1 MSIQDFNYQNVENN
15 NRAVSIFFN
24 ALIILSFVVV
34 VISTIYA
41 LQWKDRTFPG
51 FLVYNPV
58 IVSDVALPHW
68 AQHQGYGIQ
77 SYDKILSVDGYK
89 VPTSLDL
96 YDYVSSKPAGTYF
109 TYEILRNG
117 NITNVKVPSLVYT
130 SRDLVNIF
138 GVEMFVGL
146 VFLIIGTIV
155 YRLKPQLLNSK
166 VFYGICFCLGMWF
179 VVDFEYQTG
188 FNFYYDINW
197 QFLAQIFTPAFL
209 ILFASVFPSPNKL
222 YLNKKY
228 IFLIPFVISALF
240 FGMQFYFLKNSIDN
254 YWSEIYIT
262 SYVYVF
268 IGTLF
273 VLFSLVFRYFK
284 PQTIL
289 DKQRSRVVLI
299 GAVFGFLIPAFLSI
313 FMVLFQLSNLH
324 FLVIPILIFPISI
337 AYAIVKHKLFDIQE
351 LVQKAIVYG
360 LSSGAVAAL
369 FILPLFLI
377 NLYYSTENLWKNPV
391 YLLILSVTV
400 ILIVNP
406 LKNLVQ
412 KFVDNIFFRKKYDY
426 PSSISQFSDTLSSLL
441 SMSEISNELMG
452 MIGQTLFVD
461 KGYLFVNNKE
471 TGAFN
476 LTSLIPDEPVQKK
489 TLGMN
494 KIEPEHTLVEFLY
507 KNMKE
512 IFVEDVITEEQYA
525 QKRIDLLKTFADYN
539 VALIVPL
546 FFKSDLLGILLLSN
560 KKSGQVF
567 TTEDINFI
575 RTICN
580 QTAISLENSFSFELV
595 QDYANEVE
603 EKNKQ
608 LKNVQA
614 QLIQAE
620 KMSAIGHLASGIAHE
635 IRNPLNIIEGA
646 RYYLSSLFTNGSD
659 NGGVAQEYLEY
670 IQNEVIRT
678 NRLIDSLLDFS
689 KFQESNIEN
698 ININNVIENVLI
710 LSRKQLSDSNIKIK
724 KNLDDKLPTLKGDSN
739 QLWQVVINLLMNSV
753 QAINSVQDMNGEGEI
768 VVESGI
774 YSKSDSNY
782 LDHLY
787 LKVMDNGCGI
797 REKDLSSIFDPFYT
811 NKPDGTGLG
820 LSVSY
825 KIVEAHSGSML
836 VTSEVGIGTSFMVEL
851 PVVNQFSGEVVNG
864 QKENLN
870 S

>member
-1 MSIQDFNYQNVENN
+1 MSIHNINYHNLEND
-15 NRAVSIFFN
+15 NRTISYIFN
-24 ALIILSFVVV
+24 ALIVLSFVIV
-34 VISTIYA
+34 VISTINA
-41 LQWKDRTFPG
+41 LQWKDKTFPG

-77 SYDKILSVDGYK
+77 SYDKILQVDRFKIPNSLELYK
-89 VPTSLDL
+89 
-96 YDYVSSKPAGTYF
+96 YVSSKPDGTYF
-109 TYEILRNG
+109 DYQILRNG
-117 NITNVKVPSLVYT
+117 KVIDITIPSLKFT
-130 SRDLVNIF
+130 SQDLINIF
-138 GVEMFVGL
+138 GVELFVGL

-155 YRLKPQLLNSK
+155 YQLKPFLLTSK
-166 VFYGICFCLGMWF
+166 VFYGICFCLGIWF

-188 FNFYYDINW
+188 FNYLYNINW
-197 QFLAQIFTPAFL
+197 QFLAQLFTPAFL

-222 YLNKKY
+222 YINKKY
-228 IFLIPFVISALF
+228 LVLIPFVLSGLF
-240 FGMQFYFLKNSIDN
+240 FGVQYYFLKNNIEE
-254 YWSEIYIT
+254 YWSEIYLA

-273 VLFSLVFRYFK
+273 VLFSLIFRYFK

-289 DKQRSRVVLI
+289 DKQRTRVVLI
-299 GAVFGFLIPAFLSI
+299 GAIFGFLVPAFLSI
-313 FMVLFQLSNLH
+313 FIVVFQLSNLH

-351 LVQKAIVYG
+351 LVQKALVYG

-369 FILPLFLI
+369 FILPLFLL
-377 NLYYSTENLWKNPV
+377 NLYYSTENLWKNPI
-391 YLLILSVTV
+391 YLLILSVTI

-426 PSSISQFSDTLSSLL
+426 QTTVSEFSDTLSSLL
-441 SMSEISNELMG
+441 SINEISNELMS
-452 MIGQTLFVD
+452 MIGKTLFVD
-461 KGYLFVNNKE
+461 KGYLFVADKE
-471 TGAFN
+471 TGSFN
-476 LTSLIPDEPVQKK
+476 LTSSIPVDFLEKEIPGLNKLDPNNTLI
-489 TLGMN
+489 
-494 KIEPEHTLVEFLY
+494 EFLY
-507 KNMKE
+507 KNLKE
-512 IFVEDVITEEQYA
+512 IFLEDVITESQYT

-539 VALIVPL
+539 VSLIIPL

-560 KKSGQVF
+560 KKSGQMF

-575 RTICN
+575 RTISN
-580 QTAISLENSFSFELV
+580 QVSISIENSFSFELV
-595 QDYANEVE
+595 QGYANEVE

-646 RYYLSSLFTNGSD
+646 RYYLSSLFTDGSK
-659 NGGVAQEYLEY
+659 NVVAQEYLEY
-670 IQNEVIRT
+670 IQNEVVRT

-689 KFQESNIEN
+689 KFQETNIEI

-710 LSRKQLSDSNIKIK
+710 LSRKQLSDNKIKIK
-724 KNLDDKLPTLKGDSN
+724 KNLDDNLPILKGDSN

-753 QAINSVQDMNGEGEI
+753 QAINSIPDMNGGGEI

-774 YSKSDSNY
+774 YSKTDNNY
-782 LDHLY
+782 MDHLY

-797 REKDLSSIFDPFYT
+797 KEKDLSSIFDPFYT
-811 NKPDGTGLG
+811 NKPNGTGLG
-820 LSVSY
+820 LAVSY

-851 PVVNQFSGEVVNG
+851 PVVNRFSGEVVNE

>member
-1 MSIQDFNYQNVENN
+1 MSKQNFNYNSLESSNK
-15 NRAVSIFFN
+15 AISYIFN
-24 ALIILSFVVV
+24 TLIVLSLVIV

-41 LQWKDRTFPG
+41 LQWKDKTFPG

-77 SYDKILSVDGYK
+77 SYDKILRVDGFK
-89 VPTSLDL
+89 IPNSLEL

-109 TYEILRNG
+109 NYEILRNG
-117 NITNVKVPSLVYT
+117 KITDISVPSLKFT
-130 SRDLVNIF
+130 SQDLLNIF
-138 GVEMFVGL
+138 GVVFFVGL

-155 YRLKPQLLNSK
+155 YKLKPLLLTSK
-166 VFYGICFCLGMWF
+166 VFYAICFCLGIWF

-188 FNFYYDINW
+188 FNFLYYINW
-197 QFLAQIFTPAFL
+197 QFLAQLFTPAFL
-209 ILFASVFPSPNKL
+209 ILFAFVFPSPNKL
-222 YLNKKY
+222 YLNKRY
-228 IFLIPFVISALF
+228 ILLIPFVLSGLF
-240 FGMQFYFLKNSIDN
+240 FAVQLYFLKNNIN
-254 YWSEIYIT
+254 GYWSAIYLA

-273 VLFSLVFRYFK
+273 VLFSLVFRYYK

-289 DKQRSRVVLI
+289 DKQRAKVVLI
-299 GAVFGFLIPAFLSI
+299 GAIFGFLVPAFLSI
-313 FMVLFQLSNLH
+313 FIVVFQLSNLH

-351 LVQKAIVYG
+351 LVQKALVYG

-369 FILPLFLI
+369 FILPLFML
-377 NLYYSTENLWKNPV
+377 NLYYSTENLWKNPI
-391 YLLILSVTV
+391 YLLILSVVV

-426 PSSISQFSDTLSSLL
+426 PSTISEFSDTLSSLL
-441 SMSEISNELMG
+441 SINEISNELMS
-452 MIGQTLFVD
+452 MIGKTLFVD
-461 KGYLFVNNKE
+461 KGYLFVKNND

-476 LTSLIPDEPVQKK
+476 LSSSIPEDFIQNETSGLDKLGPD
-489 TLGMN
+489 
-494 KIEPEHTLVEFLY
+494 HTLIEFLY
-507 KNMKE
+507 KNLKE
-512 IFVEDVITEEQYA
+512 IFVEDVITESQYA

-539 VALIVPL
+539 VSLITPL

-575 RTICN
+575 RTISN
-580 QTAISLENSFSFELV
+580 QVAISIENSFSFELV

-646 RYYLSSLFTNGSD
+646 RYYLSSLFTNGSE
-659 NGGVAQEYLEY
+659 NGVAQEYLEY

-710 LSRKQLSDSNIKIK
+710 LSRKQLSDSKIKIK
-724 KNLDDKLPTLKGDSN
+724 KNLDDKIPTLKGDSN

-753 QAINSVQDMNGEGEI
+753 QAINSIPDKNGEGEI

-774 YSKSDSNY
+774 YSKSEGNY

-797 REKDLSSIFDPFYT
+797 KEKDLSSIFDPFYT

>member
-1 MSIQDFNYQNVENN
+1 MDKLYNNIEN
-15 NRAVSIFFN
+15 REKKLIGYFFIGLIIFSFIISALTFYSAVS
-24 ALIILSFVVV
+24 
-34 VISTIYA
+34 
-41 LQWKDRTFPG
+41 WHGKTFPG
-51 FLVYNPV
+51 FLIYNPT

-77 SYDKILSVDGYK
+77 SYDKILEVNGKKVNNSIELYEKLSLLPGGTNVNYK
-89 VPTSLDL
+89 
-96 YDYVSSKPAGTYF
+96 
-109 TYEILRNG
+109 ILRNKKEY
-117 NITNVKVPSLVYT
+117 NFEIPTLKIKSYDIFYT
-130 SRDLVNIF
+130 YGIEF
-138 GVEMFVGL
+138 IVGI
-146 VFLIIGTIV
+146 VFLIIGSTV
-155 YRLKPQLLNSK
+155 YLIKPYLLNSR
-166 VFYGICFCLGMWF
+166 VFLGICFSLGLWF
-179 VVDFEYQTG
+179 IIDFNYQTEYSLG
-188 FNFYYDINW
+188 YYTNW
-197 QFLAQIFTPAFL
+197 SLLAQLLTPAFF
-209 ILFASVFPSPNKL
+209 ILFAFVFPSPHKFYNS
-222 YLNKKY
+222 KKY
-228 IFLIPFVISALF
+228 ILLIPFLISIGVFCL
-240 FGMQFYFLKNSIDN
+240 QLLLLLSNNNN
-254 YWSEIYIT
+254 YWPIIILF

-268 IGTLF
+268 IGTLA
-273 VLFSLVFRYFK
+273 VLISLIISFYK
-284 PQTIL
+284 PKSIL
-289 DKQRSRVVLI
+289 DKQRARVVLI
-299 GAVFGFLIPAFLSI
+299 GALFGFLVPALLAI
-313 FMVLFQLSNLH
+313 IVVLFNVSNLTY
-324 FLVIPILIFPISI
+324 LALPVLIFPLSI

-351 LVQKAIVYG
+351 LIQKALVYG
-360 LSSGAVAAL
+360 LSSGAVAGL
-369 FILPLFLI
+369 FILPLFLL
-377 NLYYSTENLWKNPV
+377 NLFYSTENLWKNPI
-391 YLLILSVTV
+391 YLLVLSIAI

-426 PSSISQFSDTLSSLL
+426 PTTVSEFSDTLSSLL
-441 SMSEISNELMG
+441 SINEISNELMS
-452 MIGQTLFVD
+452 MIGKTLFVD
-461 KGYLFVNNKE
+461 KGYLFVADKE
-471 TGAFN
+471 TGSFN
-476 LTSLIPDEPVQKK
+476 LTSSIPVEFLEKEIPGLNKLDPNNILI
-489 TLGMN
+489 
-494 KIEPEHTLVEFLY
+494 EFLY
-507 KNMKE
+507 KNLKE
-512 IFVEDVITEEQYA
+512 IFLEDVITENQYA

-539 VALIVPL
+539 VSLIIPL

-575 RTICN
+575 RTISN
-580 QTAISLENSFSFELV
+580 QVSISIENSFSFELV
-595 QDYANEVE
+595 QGYANEVE

-646 RYYLSSLFTNGSD
+646 RYYLSSLFTDGSE
-659 NGGVAQEYLEY
+659 NVVAQEYLEY
-670 IQNEVIRT
+670 IQNEVVRT

-689 KFQESNIEN
+689 KFQKSNIEN

-710 LSRKQLSDSNIKIK
+710 LSRKQLSDNKIKIK
-724 KNLDDKLPTLKGDSN
+724 KNLDDNLPILKGDSN

-753 QAINSVQDMNGEGEI
+753 QAINSIPDMNGGGEI

-774 YSKSDSNY
+774 YSKTDSNY
-782 LDHLY
+782 MDHLY

-797 REKDLSSIFDPFYT
+797 KEKDLSSIFDPFYT

-851 PVVNQFSGEVVNG
+851 PVVNQFSGEAVNG